1 MHTVILEGN
10 DLQMFREYCRMGLDG
25 SLGDLSRHD
34 AAVQLYVQDDGR
46 IVLGTNGYTSQP
58 MGRPNSPLTQAV
70 PQHTVEGRYAP
81 TFRDEGDRRNF
92 PPEGSGNPY
101 ANVSDEDPA
110 NVLPRLDRLERF
122 ASQVARDYGL
132 NLPPLQA

>member
-25 SLGDLSRHD
+25 KLGDLTRHD

-58 MGRPNSPLTQAV
+58 MGRSTNPVVAQ
-70 PQHTVEGRYAP
+70 
-81 TFRDEGDRRNF
+81 
-92 PPEGSGNPY
+92 EGSGNPY
-101 ANVSDEDPA
+101 ANVTDGDPA

-122 ASQVARDYGL
+122 AERVAREYGL
-132 NLPPLQA
+132 NLPALQQI